1 MGPLVGE
8 NTFIHCSGPR
18 RAPWHGRSPRSN
30 CAYERGP
37 ARGRGCRGSTGCEWV
52 GQKDPA
58 SSIFGAVRGSISVG
72 VACAEPPAAAGCS
85 KSIDPLLQHEVSAGR
100 SCTP

>member
-1 MGPLVGE
+1 MQASAPHLDNPEDAQQFSLDQLMGPLVGE

-72 VACAEPPAAAGCS
+72 VACAE
-85 KSIDPLLQHEVSAGR
+85 R
-100 SCTP
+100 